1 MIKKYSK
8 LVLVVAIGV
17 LIWAFS
23 HFNLSDFLTL
33 QALKDRREMFQ
44 GFYDLH
50 TAQMIA
56 AYMTVYIITTAL
68 SLPGATILTLA
79 GGAIFGLST
88 GLVIVSFAS
97 TIGATLAFLVS
108 RFLLR
113 DSVQKRFG
121 SQLQSFNDG
130 IKKDGAFYL
139 FTLRLIPVVP
149 FFVIN
154 LVMGLTPLSV
164 LKFFLVSQVGMLAGT
179 AVYVNAGTE
188 IAKIDSL
195 SGILSPAL
203 LGSFVLLGIFPLVA
217 KVLVSF
223 FKAKKVYAKFKRP
236 SHYEYNLL
244 VIGAGAGGLVS
255 SYIAAAVNAKVGL
268 IEKSKMGGDCL
279 NTGCVPSKALI
290 QSAKV
295 MSHVK
300 RAKEFG
306 FISGELQMNFA
317 EVMQRVKRVIKKIEP
332 HDSVE
337 RYTSLG
343 VECIQGTATI
353 KSPWEIEV
361 DGKTLTTKNIIVAA
375 GAEPVVIPFPGIDQI
390 PYYTSDDI
398 WEITEQP
405 KKLLVLGG
413 GPIGCELAQAFCR
426 LGSEV
431 TIVEQIPRILVRED
445 EDVAS
450 FVIDSFAKDGVKTLT
465 GHRAKEFKKVG
476 DSNYLV
482 CETNGQQVEIE
493 FDACLFALG
502 RRARVSGYGLEN
514 LGIELSA
521 RKTIEVDEYLRTNI
535 PNVFVCGDVA
545 GPYQFTHTAAHQAW
559 FCAVNALFSPFKK
572 FKVDYRVIPWC
583 TFTDPEVARVGLN
596 ELEAKEAGIDY
607 EVTTYGLDDLDR
619 AIADEEDHG
628 MVKVLTVPGKDKVLG
643 ATIVGAHAGELIT
656 EFVAAMKGNYGLNR
670 ILGTI
675 HIYPTWSEAN
685 KYLAG
690 NWKNN
695 HKPEKLIEFVGK
707 FHKWR
712 RG

>member
-1 MIKKYSK
+1 MVKKYSK
-8 LVLVVAIGV
+8 FVLMVAIAG
-17 LIWAFS
+17 LIWAFFY
-23 HFNLSDFLTL
+23 FNLGDYLTL

-44 GFYDLH
+44 EFYNSH
-50 TAQMIA
+50 TTQMIVI
-56 AYMTVYIITTAL
+56 YMTIYIVTTAL

-79 GGAIFGLST
+79 GGAIFGLGT
-88 GLVIVSFAS
+88 GLILVSFAS
-97 TIGATLAFLVS
+97 TVGATLAFLCS

-113 DSVQKRFG
+113 ESVQRRFG
-121 SQLQSFNDG
+121 SQLKSFNEG
-130 IKKDGAFYL
+130 MKKDGAFYL
-139 FTLRLIPVVP
+139 FSLRLIPVVP

-154 LVMGLTPLSV
+154 LVMGLTPISTW
-164 LKFFLVSQVGMLAGT
+164 KFFFVSQVGMLAGT

-203 LGSFVLLGIFPLVA
+203 LGSFILLGIFPLIA
-217 KVLVSF
+217 KALVNF
-223 FKAKKVYAKFKRP
+223 FKARRVYARFQKPKN
-236 SHYEYNLL
+236 YEYNLL
-244 VIGAGAGGLVS
+244 VIGAGAAGLVS
-255 SYIAAAVNAKVGL
+255 SYIAAAVKAKVGL
-268 IEKSKMGGDCL
+268 IEKNKMGGDCL

-317 EVMQRVKRVIKKIEP
+317 DVMQRVKRVIKKIEP

-337 RYTSLG
+337 RYTKLG
-343 VECIQGTATI
+343 VDCIRGTATI
-353 KSPWEIEV
+353 KSPWEVEV
-361 DGKTLTTKNIIVAA
+361 DGKILTTKNIIVAA
-375 GAEPVVIPFPGIDQI
+375 GAEPLVIPFPGIDQV
-390 PYYTSDDI
+390 PYYTSDNI
-398 WEITEQP
+398 WELTDQP
-405 KKLLVLGG
+405 KRLLVLGG

-426 LGSEV
+426 LGSQV
-431 TIVEQIPRILVRED
+431 TIVEQIDKILVRED
-445 EDVAS
+445 EDIAS
-450 FVIDSFAKDGVKTLT
+450 FVIESFARDGVQVLT
-465 GHRAKEFKKVG
+465 QHKAKEFKKVG
-476 DSNYLV
+476 GSNYLV
-482 CETNGQQVEIE
+482 CETNGVTTEIE
-493 FDACLFALG
+493 FDVCLFALG
-502 RRARVSGYGLEN
+502 RKARVTGYGLEN
-514 LGIELSA
+514 LGIELNQ
-521 RKTIEVDEYLRTNI
+521 RKTIDVDEYLRTNI
-535 PNVFVCGDVA
+535 PNIFVCGDVA

-559 FCAVNALFSPFKK
+559 FCAVNALFGPFKR
-572 FKVDYRVIPWC
+572 FKVDYRIIPWC

-596 ELEAKEAGIDY
+596 ELEAKEAGVEY

-628 MVKVLTVPGKDKVLG
+628 MVKVLTVPGKDKILG

-695 HKPEKLIEFVGK
+695 HKPEKLLGYVAK

>member
-1 MIKKYSK
+1 MVKKYSK
-8 LVLVVAIGV
+8 LVLIFAILV
-17 LIWAFS
+17 LVWSFF
-23 HFNLSDFLTL
+23 HFDLGEYLTL
-33 QALKDRREMFQ
+33 QALKDRREIFQ
-44 GFYDLH
+44 NFYQQN
-50 TAQMIA
+50 TIQTIA
-56 AYMTVYIITTAL
+56 IYMAVYILTTAL

-79 GGAIFGLST
+79 GGAVFGL
-88 GLVIVSFAS
+88 GLGLLLVSFAS

-108 RFLLR
+108 RFLLQE
-113 DSVQKRFG
+113 SVQNKFG
-121 SQLQSFNDG
+121 AYLKSFNEG
-130 IKKDGAFYL
+130 MRKDGAFYL

-154 LVMGLTPLSV
+154 LVMGLTPISA
-164 LKFFLVSQVGMLAGT
+164 LKFFFVSQVGMLAGT

-188 IAKIDSL
+188 IAKIESL

-203 LGSFVLLGIFPLVA
+203 LGSFALLGIFPLLA
-217 KVLVSF
+217 KMVVNF
-223 FKAKKVYAKFKRP
+223 IKARKVYAKFNKP
-236 SHYEYNLL
+236 KKFEYNLL
-244 VIGAGAGGLVS
+244 VIGAGSAGLVS
-255 SYIAAAVNAKVGL
+255 AYIAAAVKAKVGL
-268 IEKSKMGGDCL
+268 IEKNKMGGDCL

-290 QSAKV
+290 QSAK
-295 MSHVK
+295 MMAHVK

-306 FISGELQMNFA
+306 FTDGEIRFDFS
-317 EVMQRVKRVIKKIEP
+317 EVMKRVHRVIAKIEP

-337 RYTSLG
+337 RYTNLG

-353 KSPWEIEV
+353 RSPWEVEV
-361 DGKTLTTKNIIVAA
+361 NGKVLTAKNIIVAA
-375 GAEPVVIPFPGIDQI
+375 GAEPVMVPFPGVDQV
-390 PYYTSDDI
+390 PHYTSDNI
-398 WEITEQP
+398 WELTEQP

-413 GPIGCELAQAFCR
+413 GPIGSELAQAFCR

-431 TIVEQIPRILVRED
+431 TVVDQAPGILVRED
-445 EDVAS
+445 PDIAAFVKQS
-450 FVIDSFAKDGVKTLT
+450 FDKDGVKVL
-465 GHRAKEFKKVG
+465 GEHRAKEFKKVG
-476 DSNYLV
+476 DTNYLV
-482 CETNGQQVEIE
+482 CESNGREVEIA

-514 LGIELSA
+514 LGIELTD

-535 PNVFVCGDVA
+535 PNVYVCGDA
-545 GPYQFTHTAAHQAW
+545 TGPYQFTHTAAHQAW
-559 FCAVNALFSPFKK
+559 FCAVNALFGRFKK

-583 TFTDPEVARVGLN
+583 TFTDPEVARVGLS
-596 ELEAKEAGIDY
+596 ELEAKEKGIAY

-628 MVKVLTVPGKDKVLG
+628 MVKALTVPGKDKILG

-656 EFVAAMKGNYGLNR
+656 EFVAAMKNNYGLNR

-690 NWKNN
+690 NWKKA
-695 HKPEKLIEFVGK
+695 HQPEKLLEYVAK
-707 FHKWR
+707 FHKWN